1 MHLYI
6 LLYFFLKIV
15 YEMIKSYICNP
26 LSLKQWISAVKEIM
40 CWSMLEFMNLL
51 CFQTLQ
57 MCTRHSLIATFFLS
71 VIQVFYVIVQ
81 FGGLLPETVLI
92 QRRKL
97 DPADLGGDDR
107 TEQPWLDWQYMARNC
122 SVFQMQNNGPLL
134 KSDSVNCM
142 QLPK

>member
-1 MHLYI
+1 
-6 LLYFFLKIV
+6 
-15 YEMIKSYICNP
+15 
-26 LSLKQWISAVKEIM
+26 
-40 CWSMLEFMNLL
+40 MLVFMNFLW
-51 CFQTLQ
+51 FQTLQ
-57 MCTRHSLIATFFLS
+57 MCTRHSLIATFLC

-92 QRRKL
+92 QRKL
-97 DPADLGGDDR
+97 DPTDLDNDDR